1 MLGGTDDYFQF
12 VSPNDLAA
20 SQGHLGSPLGH
31 ELLLASFVRVVSDL
45 VVLEE
50 ARRLGLGAS

>member
-31 ELLLASFVRVVSDL
+31 ELLLASFV
-45 VVLEE
+45 
-50 ARRLGLGAS
+50 LGRQ